1 MPEFI
6 PFNRPILVGNEME
19 YMRQAIESGHIS
31 GDGAFTKKCHAFL
44 ENELGLAKALL
55 TTSGD
60 RKSVV

>member
-6 PFNRPILVGNEME
+6 PFNRPILVGNEMD

-44 ENELGLAKALL
+44 ENELGLA
-55 TTSGD
+55 
-60 RKSVV
+60 